1 LIECGAVLAPLLYRE
16 PERMEGRVP
25 IWELRRITKSFPGV
39 VANKEV
45 SLSLFPRQIHALLG
59 ENGSGK
65 STLIKIISGAYQ
77 PDRGDILKEGV
88 PVVLASPA
96 AARAQGIA
104 TVFQEFSLVQS
115 LTVAENISLGR
126 LPNRHGIVEWQR
138 MRTRAAE
145 ILASMEVTIEPDA
158 IVSSLSVAE
167 QQLVEIAKAL
177 AANASLLILDEPTTA
192 LGLNEISKLH
202 ALLKRLR
209 AAGTA
214 ILYISHRLDEVTEL
228 VDVATIMKDGRIASA
243 ASETKIAVPYLVQK
257 MVGDIGDHYPKETNV
272 QPEILMSVRHISS
285 ANRVRDVTFD
295 VRRGE
300 VLGLGGVLGSG
311 RTEIARALFGIDHVT
326 SGEIIWKGRKADF
339 RSTEQAIKAG
349 LAYVPENRKSDG
361 LFFNLTGFPNLSI
374 AKLERLG
381 GMFSLRPARE
391 IREGRRLV
399 RELEITPAAE
409 TKTVGLLSG
418 GNQQKIV
425 VGRWIFAGAEL
436 FILDEPTQGIDVG
449 AKVAVYR
456 LINSLTREGKGVILI
471 SSDHD
476 ELLAISDRI
485 AIVRHGRVSE
495 VRSAART
502 TKVDL
507 LQAADDER
515 EAA

>member
-1 LIECGAVLAPLLYRE
+1 
-16 PERMEGRVP
+16 MEGRVP

-45 SLSLFPRQIHALLG
+45 SLSLYAGQIHALLG

-77 PDRGDILKEGV
+77 PDSGEILRERR

-126 LPNRHGIVEWQR
+126 LPNSRGIVDWQR
-138 MRTRAAE
+138 MRTRATE
-145 ILASMEVTIEPDA
+145 ILASMELAIEPDA

-177 AANASLLILDEPTTA
+177 AAKASLLILDEPTTA

-202 ALLKRLR
+202 ALLKRLK
-209 AAGTA
+209 AGGTA
-214 ILYISHRLDEVTEL
+214 ILYISHRLDEVAEL
-228 VDVATIMKDGRIASA
+228 VDVATIMKDGRIAST
-243 ASETKIAVPYLVQK
+243 ASETKIAVSYIVQK

-300 VLGLGGVLGSG
+300 VLGFGGVLGSG
-311 RTEIARALFGIDHVT
+311 RTEIARALFGIDRLT
-326 SGEIIWKGRKADF
+326 GGEITWKGQKVTF

-381 GMFSLRPARE
+381 GLFSLRPARE
-391 IREGRRLV
+391 TLEGRRLV
-399 RELEITPAAE
+399 KALEITPAAE

-449 AKVAVYR
+449 AKVAVYC

-485 AIVRHGRVSE
+485 AIVRHGRVNE

-502 TKVDL
+502 TKIDL
-507 LQAADDER
+507 LQAAGEAR